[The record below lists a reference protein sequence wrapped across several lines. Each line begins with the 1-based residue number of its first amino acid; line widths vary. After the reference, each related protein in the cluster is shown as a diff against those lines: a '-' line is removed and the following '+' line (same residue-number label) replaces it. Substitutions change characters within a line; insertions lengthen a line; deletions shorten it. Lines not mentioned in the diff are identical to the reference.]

1 MRGSSN
7 TDPRTLEE
15 RVLILAPSHRDAP
28 TIAGV
33 LTDAGLASEI
43 CTDLVTLRNA
53 FEQGGA
59 GAALIA
65 EEALGREQ
73 HVLRACLDRQPPWS
87 DLPVVLVATASSGRS
102 GSLRRDWAG
111 GRFADLGNATLLER
125 PLRSATLV
133 SALRSALRA
142 RRRQYQVREHLR
154 EREQNEARLRH
165 HEAEL
170 RRLNDTLEQRVEER
184 TRKLAESESRF
195 RLLVQS
201 VTDYAI
207 FMLDA
212 EGRVSNWNSGAARIK
227 GYTAAE
233 IAGQHFSRFYTEEDR
248 LAGIPAKALA
258 IAAREGRYEAEG
270 WRVRKD
276 GSHFWASV
284 VIDVIRDETG
294 KLLGFAKVTRDITE
308 RKRAAEVLETTR
320 EQLARAQKMEAIGQ
334 LTGGVAH
341 DFNNLLS
348 AVLGNLE
355 LLETRLGDD
364 EKARRLAGSAIR
376 AAERGAK
383 LTQQLLA
390 FARKQHLRP
399 EPVDINAIVTGMG
412 DLLSRTIGGTVR
424 LNVVL
429 QSGIWPAIADVS
441 QIELMILNLAIN
453 ARDAM
458 PLGGSLIIETANVT
472 PAERP
477 ADLASGDFIRIAV
490 TDSGTGMS
498 PEVLAKAFEPFFTT
512 KEIGK
517 GTGLGLAQVYGAVKQ
532 LGGDVRIRSRLGE
545 GTTVS
550 IYLPRTQRVPVGAD
564 ADAAEPAPQRTRA
577 RILLIDDDPDVRE
590 VVAAGL
596 EGLGYHVRVVSNA
609 RAGLEFIDHGGESVD
624 VLVVDFAMPQM
635 NGMEFARAAGARRPA
650 LPIVF
655 ITGYVEQALNG
666 EIDRFGVVVKKPF
679 KMAQL
684 AGAVE
689 AALRSRTA
697 NIIPLPNSKQR
708 S

>member
-1 MRGSSN
+1 MRGPSGS
-7 TDPRTLEE
+7 DPRALEE
-15 RVLILAPSHRDAP
+15 RVLILTPSHRDAP

-43 CTDLVTLRNA
+43 CTDLVALRDA

-65 EEALGREQ
+65 EEALGREL
-73 HVLRACLDRQPPWS
+73 HILRACLERQPPWS
-87 DLPVVLVATASSGRS
+87 DLPIVLVAAPSSGRS
-102 GSLRRDWAG
+102 GPLGRHWGG

-154 EREQNEARLRH
+154 EREQNEARLRQ

-184 TRKLAESESRF
+184 TRELADSESRF

-207 FMLDA
+207 FMLDP
-212 EGRVSNWNSGAARIK
+212 EGRVSNWNAGAARIK

-248 LAGIPAKALA
+248 RAGVPANALA
-258 IAAREGRYEAEG
+258 TAAREGRYEAEG

-276 GSHFWASV
+276 GSRFWASV
-284 VIDVIRDETG
+284 IMDVIRDETG
-294 KLLGFAKVTRDITE
+294 TLLGFAKVTRDITE
-308 RKRAAEVLETTR
+308 RKRAAGVLEATR

-355 LLETRLGDD
+355 LLEERLGDD
-364 EKARRLAGSAIR
+364 EKARRMARSAVR

-399 EPVDINAIVTGMG
+399 EPVDVNATVKGMG

-424 LNVVL
+424 LNTVL
-429 QSGIWPAIADVS
+429 QSGLWPALGDVS

-458 PLGGSLIIETANVT
+458 PLGGSLVIETANVT
-472 PAERP
+472 AAERP
-477 ADLASGDFIRIAV
+477 ADLAPGDFVRITV
-490 TDSGTGMS
+490 TDTGTGMS

-532 LGGDVRIRSRLGE
+532 LGGDVHIRSRSGE
-545 GTTVS
+545 GTSVA
-550 IYLPRTQRVPVGAD
+550 IYLPRTAGVPSGAE
-564 ADAAEPAPQRTRA
+564 AEGAEPTPLRTRA
-577 RILLIDDDPDVRE
+577 TILLADDDPDVRE

-596 EGLGYHVRVVSNA
+596 EGLGYQVRVLSNA
-609 RAGLEFIDHGGESVD
+609 HAGLEFLDHGGEDVD
-624 VLVVDFAMPQM
+624 ILVVDFAMPQM
-635 NGMEFARAAGARRPA
+635 DGVEFARAARARRPG

-655 ITGYVEQALNG
+655 ITGYAEQTLNG
-666 EIDRFGVVVKKPF
+666 EIDRFGALVKKPF

-684 AGAVE
+684 AAAVE
-689 AALRSRTA
+689 AALRPRAA
-697 NIIPLPNSKQR
+697 NIIPLPNAN
-708 S
+708 